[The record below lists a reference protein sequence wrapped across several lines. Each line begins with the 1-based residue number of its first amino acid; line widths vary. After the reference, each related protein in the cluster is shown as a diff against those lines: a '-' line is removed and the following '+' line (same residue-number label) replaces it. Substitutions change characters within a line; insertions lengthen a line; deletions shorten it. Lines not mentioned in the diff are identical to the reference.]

1 MSYFLIKASLRRGQN
16 AKLKKESFVT
26 KSDDLIAAEQI
37 TATNL
42 ISVDNQVSI
51 TDINLK
57 NYVDVFML
65 PTGDGPIYEVVL
77 EFDDIDGK
85 VIKEPY
91 LQQANSTNEAETL
104 LMENLSNPNV
114 EIIKTTKTTIVDYFK
129 EV

>member
-57 NYVDVFML
+57 NYKNVFTTVDN
-65 PTGDGPIYEVVL
+65 TGPFYELSIEWEDQESKVV
-77 EFDDIDGK
+77 
-85 VIKEPY
+85 KESY
-91 LQQANSTNEAETL
+91 LQQAGNTVESEASLIANVGDYFEVV
-104 LMENLSNPNV
+104 SN
-114 EIIKTTKTTIVDYFK
+114 KKTTISDYFK

>member
-1 MSYFLIKASLRRGQN
+1 MSYFLVKANLKRGQN
-16 AKLKKESFVT
+16 AKVKKENFVT
-26 KSDDLIAAEQI
+26 KSDDLVAAEQI

-42 ISVDNQVSI
+42 LSVDNQVSI

-65 PTGDGPIYEVVL
+65 ATGDGPIYEVVL

-85 VIKEPY
+85 VVKEPY

>member
-1 MSYFLIKASLRRGQN
+1 MSYFLIKASLRGQN

-57 NYVDVFML
+57 NYKNVFTTVDN
-65 PTGDGPIYEVVL
+65 TGPFYEL
-77 EFDDIDGK
+77 SIEWEGSGK
-85 VIKEPY
+85 
-91 LQQANSTNEAETL
+91 
-104 LMENLSNPNV
+104 
-114 EIIKTTKTTIVDYFK
+114 
-129 EV
+129 